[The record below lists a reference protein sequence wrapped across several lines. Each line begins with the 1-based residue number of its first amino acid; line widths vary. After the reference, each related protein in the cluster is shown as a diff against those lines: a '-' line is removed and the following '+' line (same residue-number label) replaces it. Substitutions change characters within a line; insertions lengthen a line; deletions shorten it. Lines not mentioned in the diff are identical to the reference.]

1 MLDSELKEQLY
12 TIFSP
17 LEAEYL
23 FDISVS
29 PEHGSRAELLE
40 LLEDVSSCS
49 EKISCRVGEGEG
61 LSFVLMKNGKM
72 TGIKFRAVPNGHRVF
87 FFIAGDI
94 EFGRKREKF
103 SG

>member
-49 EKISCRVGEGEG
+49 EKISCRVG
-61 LSFVLMKNGKM
+61 
-72 TGIKFRAVPNGHRVF
+72 
-87 FFIAGDI
+87 
-94 EFGRKREKF
+94 
-103 SG
+103 